1 MTETFLQKLGFPAA
15 SHLGKRV
22 FKKLFLEN
30 ASLAAADKKAF
41 KDDVESVIW
50 QYTLKPSTIPIKPY
64 TDDTREYL
72 EVAVL
77 EVVMRSQRPCKRL
90 AEAIHRSIPYPLL
103 LAFSCQTACSLS
115 LAPKR
120 FSQAEKG
127 ALVAEEYFT
136 TGWINLQKPS
146 TVEQAF
152 LESLPLS
159 GLPHT
164 HFYAFYS
171 SLLDR
176 FVAYNCA
183 LLNGEFRI
191 DHQTITPEERK
202 KGLEACHALEGRIT
216 EFKASLRKETQF
228 NRKVELNT
236 QIKQL
241 EQQLR
246 HLSATL

>member
-1 MTETFLQKLGFPAA
+1 MTETFLHQIGFPAS

-22 FKKLFLEN
+22 FKKLFFEN
-30 ASLAAADKKAF
+30 ASLATADKKTL

-64 TDDTREYL
+64 TDDAREYL

-90 AEAIHRSIPYPLL
+90 AEAIHRAIPYPLL
-103 LAFSCQTACSLS
+103 LAFSCQKACSLS

-136 TGWINLQKPS
+136 TDWIDLRKPS
-146 TVEQAF
+146 KVERAF
-152 LESLPLS
+152 LDSLSLT

-171 SLLDR
+171 GLLDR
-176 FVAYNCA
+176 FIAYNCA
-183 LLNGEFRI
+183 LLNGRFKLN
-191 DHQTITPEERK
+191 HKTISPEERK
-202 KGLEACHALEGRIT
+202 KGLQACHALEGNIT
-216 EFKASLRKETQF
+216 ELRANLRKETQF

-241 EQQLR
+241 EKQLR
-246 HLSATL
+246 QLSATL